1 VKTFYWSIFQSV
13 TKCLNVIMHVIGQ
26 SKVHNQCFITHL
38 SVDPLSYTDVTTNII
53 GQSVLMV
60 KSDWLKSVGKT

>member
-1 VKTFYWSIFQSV
+1 
-13 TKCLNVIMHVIGQ
+13 MHVIGQ